1 VIGLGDWIEGITLT
15 WANNSQKLTVT
26 APLAVILA
34 NRSSRCDRFA
44 VQAVRTRPFSDRS
57 RLSALWSPMSLAKSS
72 CYVEPTIQEKECS
85 ECPAALSITAEVAL
99 KREVL
104 EEIGL
109 TVKSIEYLTSEP
121 NAYVYRGVTLPVL
134 DFFYIVEVDEGPIEL
149 VDGEITSW
157 IWTELTD
164 DVLDQL
170 VFVSNR
176 RALERYRDSR

>member
-1 VIGLGDWIEGITLT
+1 VVTNELGQVLLLRR
-15 WANNSQKLTVT
+15 ANDPGKGMLGMPGGFV
-26 APLAVILA
+26 
-34 NRSSRCDRFA
+34 DHG
-44 VQAVRTRPFSDRS
+44 
-57 RLSALWSPMSLAKSS
+57 
-72 CYVEPTIQEKECS
+72 E
-85 ECPAALSITAEVAL
+85 TAEVAL

>member
-1 VIGLGDWIEGITLT
+1 MLGMPGGFVDHGE
-15 WANNSQKLTVT
+15 
-26 APLAVILA
+26 
-34 NRSSRCDRFA
+34 
-44 VQAVRTRPFSDRS
+44 
-57 RLSALWSPMSLAKSS
+57 
-72 CYVEPTIQEKECS
+72 
-85 ECPAALSITAEVAL
+85 TAEVAL